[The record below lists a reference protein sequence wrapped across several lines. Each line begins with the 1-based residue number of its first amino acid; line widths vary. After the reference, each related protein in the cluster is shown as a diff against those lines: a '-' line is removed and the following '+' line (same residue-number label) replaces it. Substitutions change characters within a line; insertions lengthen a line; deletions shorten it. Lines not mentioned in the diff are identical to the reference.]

1 MLIVVLLFLAKACT
15 DDQSFVSCYGGP
27 RLYSLLPDDRVEEI
41 FAETEE
47 TEFCSSVKWHW
58 HVAPRLLHATVQS
71 SGLVQ
76 VLQDQ
81 REKILVGRGSSRY
94 LEPMT
99 APNLGILVACMQ
111 EADFSR
117 GISVVENCEKSFF
130 FIIPH

>member
-1 MLIVVLLFLAKACT
+1 MLIVVLLFLAKAGT

-47 TEFCSSVKWHW
+47 TEFCSSVKWH
-58 HVAPRLLHATVQS
+58 VAPRLLHATVQS
-71 SGLVQ
+71 SGLV
-76 VLQDQ
+76 QDQ

>member
-1 MLIVVLLFLAKACT
+1 MTSPSFLVTEGK
-15 DDQSFVSCYGGP
+15 
-27 RLYSLLPDDRVEEI
+27 RLHDRVEEI

-58 HVAPRLLHATVQS
+58 PVAPRLLHATVQS
-71 SGLVQ
+71 SGLV
-76 VLQDQ
+76 QDQ